1 MKKIIFF
8 LTLVFVSNN
17 VFFSQNISGEV
28 EYEISSWECKYCR
41 LPGKKKV
48 LKSIL
53 KVSDY
58 RYLHQ
63 LFFAAEKEEGK
74 FGCVEY
80 SWNHCSLSTNVNQ
93 VHSIIEIDIPVTE
106 KKSFMNISKSE
117 NKIAYLSENDLFRL
131 SQVSQKINS
140 EYTKW
145 KKICDEEQAKKHTEK
160 VKEQKEK
167 EIAKKAKIEEQRLK
181 FIPVFDS
188 LIDNKNFKEAS
199 LLISQNENSIE
210 RELLVEIKKGYHDS
224 LVSFLNDLLN
234 RYDFQ
239 TFDSEYNNL
248 ESRLDISEKNEFEKN
263 RIFKSIECEVN
274 KIKATTISQEE
285 LLLVGDWS
293 FVDINT
299 RVIMD
304 RPSGYTMRIILKSDR
319 SFECISN
326 WKLQQHEDY
335 LSLWHNDFYEKLE
348 LKGFW
353 KLNKSGIT
361 LIANEEFGDTG
372 WEKTRQP
379 SRFFEILDFKKNKLY
394 LNHQIPKCS
403 VINYQHTNFAK
414 AFVIEFKGKRSK
426 EK

>member
-17 VFFSQNISGEV
+17 ELFSQNISGEV
-28 EYEISSWECKYCR
+28 EYEISYYQCTKCK
-41 LPGKKKV
+41 LTGKIKE
-48 LKSIL
+48 LYSIL
-53 KVSDY
+53 KVSDFH
-58 RYLHQ
+58 YLPQ
-63 LFFAAEKEEGK
+63 IYFTALEGK
-74 FGCVEY
+74 GLYGCTKSNYCAQGGDHSTVESDPPTY
-80 SWNHCSLSTNVNQ
+80 EKQTIENV
-93 VHSIIEIDIPVTE
+93 
-106 KKSFMNISKSE
+106 SKSRYYGQE
-117 NKIAYLSENDLFRL
+117 INIGRL
-131 SQVSQKINS
+131 KEVSKKINS
-140 EYTKW
+140 DFTKW
-145 KKICDEEQAKKHTEK
+145 KKIYDEEKAKKDAEQAKA
-160 VKEQKEK
+160 QKEL
-167 EIAKKAKIEEQRLK
+167 EIAKQVKIEEQRLK

-199 LLISQNENSIE
+199 LLISQNENTIE

-361 LIANEEFGDTG
+361 LIANEEFGDIG
-372 WEKTRQP
+372 WKKTRQP

-403 VINYQHTNFAK
+403 VINGQHTNFAK